1 MKFGDILREDANVQL
16 LHYVRDNEDFYE
28 VGGNFVFLWTNKT
41 LRGLI
46 KNGAKP
52 GTELGSIS
60 TPSKNQIGIGIL
72 NINTSDV
79 CVGAIDHDY
88 TALWVSSAADVR
100 LFFRQ
105 IKNKKVSGL
114 PTRLQNLA
122 ELLST
127 EDEEDEEESVTGSSV
142 KKILDKIDRDDQYE
156 GIKNEAYLIPGTL
169 DLDGMK
175 GDEVRAHFEEV
186 LIKIKSREKIL
197 EKQVQQIMNIM
208 KEKSGQLSKDEIR
221 SLIKKKNEIGGNEL
235 AGLLNLHD
243 DLKHFLKRERDLFID
258 DEEDDIEDDNLPIE
272 AETDNTELKIDVWT
286 DEFLADFPTLPLEDA
301 RQFDPNQ

>member
-1 MKFGDILREDANVQL
+1 MKFGDILREDVNVQL
-16 LHYVRDNEDFYE
+16 LHYVRGNEDFYE

-79 CVGAIDHDY
+79 CVGAIDRDY

-127 EDEEDEEESVTGSSV
+127 EDEEDQEESVTGSSV

-156 GIKNEAYLIPGTL
+156 GIKDNADIIPGTL

-175 GDEVRAHFEEV
+175 GDEVRSHFEEV
-186 LIKIKSREKIL
+186 IKKIKHRESIL
-197 EKQVQQIMNIM
+197 KKQVQKITDII
-208 KEKSGQLSKDEIR
+208 KAKGKQLSRDEIIDLINKQNNMGGYELRGIR
-221 SLIKKKNEIGGNEL
+221 SFIRDMEL
-235 AGLLNLHD
+235 
-243 DLKHFLKRERDLFID
+243 FLKRERDLFID

-272 AETDNTELKIDVWT
+272 AETDNTELKIDIWT

>member
-1 MKFGDILREDANVQL
+1 MKFGDILREDVNVEL

-79 CVGAIDHDY
+79 CVGAIDNDY

-105 IKNKKVSGL
+105 IKNKKVAGL

-127 EDEEDEEESVTGSSV
+127 ESEEDEEESVTGSSV
-142 KKILDKIDRDDQYE
+142 KKILDKINKDDQYE
-156 GIKNEAYLIPGTL
+156 GIKDNSDIIPGTL

-175 GDEVRAHFEEV
+175 GDEVRAHFEEI
-186 LIKIKSREKIL
+186 IKKLKSRALTLK
-197 EKQVQQIMNIM
+197 KQVQKIEDVITKNQNSMSDEEILSLM
-208 KEKSGQLSKDEIR
+208 KKSND
-221 SLIKKKNEIGGNEL
+221 IGGYEL
-235 AGLLNLHD
+235 RGIRDFID
-243 DLKHFLKRERDLFID
+243 DMTNFIKRERDLFID